1 MKSDD
6 YQNLSDLLT
15 DDEKDSEGVATRSKT
30 PVKKVARKRRIK
42 PKLSD
47 HAAKRGATFAESMK
61 SNLLKTNTSD
71 RNRRA
76 QLEKE
81 RAERVRKVSNSS
93 TISPL

>member
-1 MKSDD
+1 MKTDD

-15 DDEKDSEGVATRSKT
+15 DDEKEVGVATRSQT
-30 PVKKVARKRRIK
+30 SVKKVARKRRIR

-47 HAAKRGATFAESMK
+47 NAAKRGATFAESMQ

-71 RNRRA
+71 RNRREK
-76 QLEKE
+76 LEKE

-93 TISPL
+93 MISPL